1 MLSPLLTKHH
11 LLFGTR
17 SVVGAL
23 AVVLALSWFG
33 FGLEAID
40 DAVTASNGFT
50 IGETYDVSAT
60 VAFTPVDGW
69 VLDPEQTVPEIAVVA
84 HKNGWEQKLAAGL
97 TLAPDQ
103 TVEDFAA
110 IFRDVSDPSVQVG
123 DLQTFTTTSGLN
135 GVRWEVHG
143 ANDVTVTWLIVNG
156 TNMVQQLA
164 TGSSSTY
171 ASVEDELDQMAA
183 SVTIEDAGSEG

>member
-1 MLSPLLTKHH
+1 M
-11 LLFGTR
+11 
-17 SVVGAL
+17 VGAL

-69 VLDPEQTVPEIAVVA
+69 VLDPKQTVPEIAVVA

-97 TLAPDQ
+97 DTRPRPDGRGLRGRLPRRLGPECPGRRPPDVHHHQ
-103 TVEDFAA
+103 RVE
-110 IFRDVSDPSVQVG
+110 R
-123 DLQTFTTTSGLN
+123 
-135 GVRWEVHG
+135 G
-143 ANDVTVTWLIVNG
+143 ALGG
-156 TNMVQQLA
+156 TRRQ
-164 TGSSSTY
+164 
-171 ASVEDELDQMAA
+171 
-183 SVTIEDAGSEG
+183 